1 VLHNKTPLFVLHNK
15 TPLFVLHNK
24 TRKGACSKKQGV
36 VAPPR
41 GRADCTFL
49 RREMMMGPP
58 RCAYYYLYH
67 YALAVVFIAA
77 ALLFRA
83 VSALTSDDES
93 DTGLCTSDW
102 CTSPDGEGGY
112 DCWAGSPTE
121 GCTCEEGKARETGRS
136 IEHEGRTYYGYVCC
150 TTDDGTTNGTN
161 GTTTGEHCG
170 DFKGDSKDTKE
181 IEGVIGG
188 IVFVLFA
195 IGLGIGIWA
204 CCRRRCGGGRNGGG
218 GCCQPKSEYHV
229 GESTTSHNNTRQ
241 PMMWSSNVELGRTKN
256 DAAVPDAYKTPDNY
270 YR

>member
-1 VLHNKTPLFVLHNK
+1 VCTALGFKDSSDTSTTEHLFCASQQN
-15 TPLFVLHNK
+15 T
-24 TRKGACSKKQGV
+24 
-36 VAPPR
+36 
-41 GRADCTFL
+41 RADCTFL
-49 RREMMMGPP
+49 RRETMMGPP
-58 RCAYYYLYH
+58 RCAYYLYH
-67 YALAVVFIAA
+67 HALAVVFIAA
-77 ALLFRA
+77 ALLFRVV
-83 VSALTSDDES
+83 VSANLTSDDES

-150 TTDDGTTNGTN
+150 TTDDGTIN

-204 CCRRRCGGGRNGGG
+204 WCCRRRCGGGRNGGG

-241 PMMWSSNVELGRTKN
+241 PMMWSSNVELERTKN
-256 DAAVPDAYKTPDNY
+256 DAVVPDAYKTPDNY